1 MPARFNAL
9 AALVALALVALAE
22 WVGLIGRDVESAL
35 SDFVVVLVVDV
46 LHQFVVDVRRHS
58 NSSLSEVDSRVK
70 QQSSSFVG
78 LVESDWID
86 DFLHVGGDK
95 GVLQVGVRIAALDAV
110 FESLHVLL
118 EIKFMKWNF
127 RKDFYEI
134 FQDSLKISKFR
145 EISI

>member
-1 MPARFNAL
+1 MPTRLNAL

-22 WVGLIGRDVESAL
+22 WVGLVGRDVESAL
-35 SDFVVVLVVDV
+35 SDLVVVLVVDV
-46 LHQFVVDVRRHS
+46 LHQFVVDIRGHS
-58 NSSLSEVDSRVK
+58 NGSLSEVDSRVE
-70 QQSSSFVG
+70 QQPSSFVG
-78 LVESDWID
+78 LVESDWVD

-118 EIKFMKWNF
+118 EVKFMKWKL
-127 RKDFYEI
+127 RKDFYET
-134 FQDSLKISKFR
+134 FQNSLKMSKFR